1 MRIAERHM
9 RPALGV
15 LLRHATA
22 ARTAQHARVRRF
34 SKGAAEEAPPKGIAY
49 SKLSLGVPREVVPN
63 EKRVA
68 SSPKAVEKLIKAG
81 FSVSVEKGAGE
92 GSDFGDALFAAAG
105 ASIEPREAVLQKDMV
120 FKVRAPTA
128 DEIASFKDGA
138 ILFSYLYPGQN
149 KPLVDAMA
157 AKKMNVFAMEC
168 VPRISRAQGYDAL
181 SSMANISGYKAVVE
195 AASHFGRFFTGQIT
209 AAGKTEPAKVLV
221 IGGGVAGLA
230 AIGTAKNMGAIVR
243 CFDTRPAVKEQAR
256 SMGAEFLEMKG
267 FELEEGVGGYAKE
280 MTPEFIA
287 AEMELF
293 AKQAKEVDIIITTAL
308 IPGKPAPKLIS
319 KAMVDSMKPG
329 SVTVDLAA
337 EAGGNIETTKP
348 GETYVYGQGVTCIGA
363 TDFPS
368 QLANQSS
375 QLYANN
381 VSALM
386 LSFGAKGYFDMD
398 MEDVVCRGACV
409 LNQGALMW
417 PPPPP
422 PTPPPTPSKPKAEV
436 KVVEIDHSKVALGRA
451 TSLTAGAAAIYGVGV
466 LSPDPTS
473 HQMFTTFS
481 LACIG
486 GYYTV
491 WGVAPAL
498 HSPLMSV
505 TNAISGM
512 TAAGGMIICGG
523 GLLPA
528 TTPQALGLAAV
539 VMSSVNIVG
548 GFILT
553 SRMLDMFRRPTDP
566 PSYNQYYALPLSALV
581 GGYFVT
587 KGLGVDTINMA
598 YVASGVLCIGGIA
611 AMSAMETSR
620 LSPPLAVLGV
630 STGIVTTMAGLGADA
645 SVLAQI
651 GAGTLA
657 GGAVGYTMASG
668 LAPTQLPETVALFH
682 SLVGAAAVTTSV
694 GSYMMDPHHAVTAW
708 IGTVIGAMTVT
719 GSLVAYAKLAEK
731 MNSAPLTLPGKDMI
745 NVGLA
750 AGNVGC
756 LAIMM
761 MDPMAVTQGTLMLA
775 GSSVLAGALGYHIT
789 ASIGGADMPVCITVL
804 NSYSGWALCAEG
816 FMLNNSLL
824 TTVGSLIGAS
834 GAILSYIMCVA
845 MNRSLTNVVFG
856 GIGTN
861 STKVGSGEKANKGP
875 AREASVT
882 DADAVT
888 EMLCSAKNV
897 IIVPGYGVAV
907 AKAQYDIAEMVSA
920 LKENGVNVRFGIH
933 PVAGRMP
940 GQLNV
945 LLAEAGVPYDVV
957 LEMEEI
963 NDDFDD
969 TDVALCI
976 GANDTINSAAI
987 DDPES
992 VIAGMPV
999 LHVWNA
1005 KNVVVMKRSLAAGYA
1020 DVENPVFF
1028 NENTNMLLG
1037 NAKKT
1042 CEDLKTKIKAH
1053 FDK

>member
-1 MRIAERHM
+1 MKPSLAL
-9 RPALGV
+9 PARLSARAAAGGFIK
-15 LLRHATA
+15 HAVA
-22 ARTAQHARVRRF
+22 SRYVIGHRCF
-34 SKGAAEEAPPKGIAY
+34 SDKAAEKPPPKGTPY
-49 SKLSLGVPREVVPN
+49 SKLSLGVPKESLTG

-68 SSPKAVEKLIKAG
+68 SSPKAIEKLIKAG
-81 FSVSVEKGAGE
+81 FTVSVEKGAGE
-92 GSDFGDALFAAAG
+92 AADFGDDLYAAAG
-105 ASIEPREAVLQKDMV
+105 AKVESGDAVFQKDMV
-120 FKVRAPTA
+120 FKVRAPSPEEVA
-128 DEIASFKDGA
+128 KFKDGA

-157 AKKMNVFAMEC
+157 KKKMNVFAMEC

-195 AASHFGRFFTGQIT
+195 AASAFGRFFTGQIT

-368 QLANQSS
+368 RLANQSS

-381 VSALM
+381 VSSLM
-386 LSFGAKGYFDMD
+386 QSFGEKGFFHMDMD
-398 MEDVVCRGACV
+398 DVVCRGACV
-409 LNQGALMW
+409 LNEGALMW

-422 PTPPPTPSKPKAEV
+422 PTPPPTPSKPKAEI
-436 KVVEIDHSKVALGRA
+436 KEVVIDHSKIAMGRA
-451 TSLTAGAAAIYGVGV
+451 TSMTAGAGAVYALGVA
-466 LSPDPTS
+466 SPDPGS

-566 PSYNQYYALPLSALV
+566 PSYNQYYAMPLAALV

-587 KGLGVDTINMA
+587 KGMGVDTLNMS

-620 LSPPLAVLGV
+620 LSPPLATLGV
-630 STGIVTTMAGLGADA
+630 TTGIVTTMAGLGADPA
-645 SVLAQI
+645 VLTQI
-651 GAGTLA
+651 GGGSLL
-657 GGAVGYTMASG
+657 GGAVGYGMAKG

-682 SLVGAAAVTTSV
+682 SLVGAAAVTTSI
-694 GSYMMDPHHAVTAW
+694 GSYMMDPHHAATAW
-708 IGTVIGAMTVT
+708 IGTAIGAMTVIC
-719 GSLVAYAKLAEK
+719 SWVLVGYWAQGYRGRRERRHTATAE
-731 MNSAPLTLPGKDMI
+731 MGCDAHHGVDTACVLCAGD
-745 NVGLA
+745 GLA
-750 AGNVGC
+750 RG
-756 LAIMM
+756 
-761 MDPMAVTQGTLMLA
+761 
-775 GSSVLAGALGYHIT
+775 
-789 ASIGGADMPVCITVL
+789 VC
-804 NSYSGWALCAEG
+804 
-816 FMLNNSLL
+816 
-824 TTVGSLIGAS
+824 
-834 GAILSYIMCVA
+834 
-845 MNRSLTNVVFG
+845 
-856 GIGTN
+856 
-861 STKVGSGEKANKGP
+861 
-875 AREASVT
+875 
-882 DADAVT
+882 
-888 EMLCSAKNV
+888 
-897 IIVPGYGVAV
+897 
-907 AKAQYDIAEMVSA
+907 
-920 LKENGVNVRFGIH
+920 
-933 PVAGRMP
+933 
-940 GQLNV
+940 
-945 LLAEAGVPYDVV
+945 EAGGEDVV
-957 LEMEEI
+957 GAARAPRQGHDQHRTRRRQCRLSRLH
-963 NDDFDD
+963 DDGPDGCRVGHRHAHRDD
-969 TDVALCI
+969 
-976 GANDTINSAAI
+976 GACGRTWLPHHGVD
-987 DDPES
+987 
-992 VIAGMPV
+992 
-999 LHVWNA
+999 W
-1005 KNVVVMKRSLAAGYA
+1005 RS
-1020 DVENPVFF
+1020 
-1028 NENTNMLLG
+1028 
-1037 NAKKT
+1037 
-1042 CEDLKTKIKAH
+1042 
-1053 FDK
+1053 